1 MENNTE
7 ANASVAT
14 KRTGKEL
21 LTCDT
26 CVLGH
31 DIRDKATSIAVR
43 KRYGK
48 QAGQVKYTCL
58 ACENDR
64 QKEYKRNGV
73 SDLNKLIRL
82 IRSHPELVEVLTKV
96 AKATITK

>member
-1 MENNTE
+1 MEN
-7 ANASVAT
+7 AGSVA
-14 KRTGKEL
+14 KKKTGKEL

-26 CVLGH
+26 CVSGH
-31 DIRDKATSIAVR
+31 DIRNKETSIAVR

-48 QAGQVKYTCL
+48 QTGQVKYTCL

-82 IRSHPELVEVLTKV
+82 IRSHPELVGDLAEIVKRLISK
-96 AKATITK
+96 